1 MTDLTLPD
9 DQDEDEEMSDEEPDS
24 PDMPTTGWIG
34 LKTVRLN
41 DGSHRVIRLAIGSSP
56 TTSGNIQICEELT
69 YVDNI
74 EVSNLPTESIEILVS
89 DPPDSHVRLHLFSLG
104 SVDRDVFLTRNTWD
118 TPSIHWSRVA
128 LPQG

>member
-9 DQDEDEEMSDEEPDS
+9 DQDEDEEMSDEESGS

-41 DGSHRVIRLAIGSSP
+41 DDSHSHKARNRLLT
-56 TTSGNIQICEELT
+56 TTSGDIQICEELT
-69 YVDNI
+69 YMDNI
-74 EVSNLPTESIEILVS
+74 KLSNLLTESIEILVS

-104 SVDRDVFLTRNTWD
+104 SVDRDVFLTRIAWD
-118 TPSIHWSRVA
+118 TQSISWSRVA